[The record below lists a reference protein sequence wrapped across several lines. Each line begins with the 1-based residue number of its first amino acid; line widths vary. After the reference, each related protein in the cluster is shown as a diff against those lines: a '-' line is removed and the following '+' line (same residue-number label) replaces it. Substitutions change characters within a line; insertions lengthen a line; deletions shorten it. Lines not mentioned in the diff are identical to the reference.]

1 MNDPVSPIDVRLNR
15 AAGSIPLPDP
25 AVFAAGVAERLHAE
39 QRLVAQRAAAPSPPS
54 RSGLGMRRAGA
65 FAAGL
70 AAVSVLVVVAVA
82 PARSAV
88 ADFLG
93 VGGVHIRIT
102 TAAPTTVAPPASAT
116 PSTASPTEA
125 PSTTV
130 AFDPIAALDLGRQTT
145 LVGAS
150 RMVGFPMRLPTVGA
164 YQQPDAV
171 YVGTPPAGGMASM
184 VYLPK
189 PGRTAVAT
197 SGVAALLTEFRGHL
211 DAGFFQ
217 KLAGAGT
224 TVEAVRVGS
233 AAGYWLSGA
242 PHEFLYV
249 NPDGTVDAETIRLAA
264 DTLVWSAGGITY
276 RFESA
281 LSRDTAITV
290 ATSMR

>member
-1 MNDPVSPIDVRLNR
+1 MNDPVSAIDVRLNR
-15 AAGSIPLPDP
+15 VARSIPLPDP
-25 AVFAAGVAERLHAE
+25 AVFAAGVAERLRSE
-39 QRLVAQRAAAPSPPS
+39 QRSGVESVASTPNRS
-54 RSGLGMRRAGA
+54 RVGPRRFGA
-65 FAAGL
+65 IAAGL
-70 AAVSVLVVVAVA
+70 AAVALAVVAAVA
-82 PARSAV
+82 PARSVV

-102 TAAPTTVAPPASAT
+102 RAAPPTVAPPASAA
-116 PSTASPTEA
+116 PSTAPSSEA

-130 AFDPIAALDLGRQTT
+130 AVDPIAALDLGRQTT
-145 LVGAS
+145 LLAAS

-171 YVGTPPAGGMASM
+171 YVGRPPVGGMASM

-189 PGRTAVAT
+189 LGRPAVAT
-197 SGVAALLTEFRGHL
+197 SGVAALLTEFRGRL
-211 DAGFFQ
+211 DSGFFQ

-233 AAGYWLSGA
+233 GAGYWLSGT
-242 PHEFLYV
+242 PHEFFYV
-249 NPDGTVDAETIRLAA
+249 DPDGTIDAETIRLAA
-264 DTLVWSAGGITY
+264 DTLVWAAGGITY

-281 LSRDTAITV
+281 LSRDAAITV